1 LFDPQ
6 GFEEELTGARGRM
19 RMLGE
24 MIRSPRQCGLVL
36 VTIPEAMSVLETTR
50 TIEFLT
56 SQDIPVAA
64 VMVNMLQPEQPSC
77 DFCTRRR
84 QAQQIQIDRMHR
96 SDSNIPIITIEYAY
110 DEPRGCGLLG
120 ELAPKIWS
128 DNEMVLTGTVLDTQE
143 RNR

>member
-1 LFDPQ
+1 
-6 GFEEELTGARGRM
+6 
-19 RMLGE
+19 MLGD
-24 MIRSPRQCGLVL
+24 MIRSPQRCGLVL
-36 VTIPEAMSVLETTR
+36 VTISEAMSVLETMR

-64 VMVNMLQPEQPSC
+64 VMVNMLQPEQPDC

-84 QAQQIQIDRMHR
+84 QAQSVQIEKMRLPDPT
-96 SDSNIPIITIEYAY
+96 IPIIAIEHAY

-128 DNEMVLTGTVLDTQE
+128 DYETVLIGPALDI
-143 RNR
+143 